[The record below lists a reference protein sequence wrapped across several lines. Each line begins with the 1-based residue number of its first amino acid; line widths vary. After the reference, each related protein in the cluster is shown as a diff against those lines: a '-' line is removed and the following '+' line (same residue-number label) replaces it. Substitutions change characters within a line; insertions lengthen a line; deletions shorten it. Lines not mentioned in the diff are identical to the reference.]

1 MVADE
6 IISRADSL
14 KVASDKA
21 PTLTLTL
28 TLTLTPTLTPTLTLT
43 LTLTRCFPPLRGPN
57 GVKRFKATNPHPHP
71 NPNPNPNPTP
81 TPTLTLVLA
90 LALAL
95 PLLAVQ
101 GGHREL
107 RLRPRS

>member
-28 TLTLTPTLTPTLTLT
+28 
-43 LTLTRCFPPLRGPN
+43 
-57 GVKRFKATNPHPHP
+57 
-71 NPNPNPNPTP
+71 NPNP
-81 TPTLTLVLA
+81 
-90 LALAL
+90 
-95 PLLAVQ
+95 
-101 GGHREL
+101 
-107 RLRPRS
+107 

>member
-28 TLTLTPTLTPTLTLT
+28 TLTPTPD
-43 LTLTRCFPPLRGPN
+43 PN
-57 GVKRFKATNPHPHP
+57 PKP
-71 NPNPNPNPTP
+71 NPNPDPHPTPNPNQVASDKAKLEKTM
-81 TPTLTLVLA
+81 A
-90 LALAL
+90 A
-95 PLLAVQ
+95 
-101 GGHREL
+101 
-107 RLRPRS
+107 

>member
-28 TLTLTPTLTPTLTLT
+28 TLTLTPTLSPTRTLTLSLT
-43 LTLTRCFPPLRGPN
+43 LTLTRSPRTRPSSRRPWPPDRAPEIERLG
-57 GVKRFKATNPHPHP
+57 ADDQAS
-71 NPNPNPNPTP
+71 
-81 TPTLTLVLA
+81 LLL
-90 LALAL
+90 L
-95 PLLAVQ
+95 PGEV
-101 GGHREL
+101 EL
-107 RLRPRS
+107 EDCVCV